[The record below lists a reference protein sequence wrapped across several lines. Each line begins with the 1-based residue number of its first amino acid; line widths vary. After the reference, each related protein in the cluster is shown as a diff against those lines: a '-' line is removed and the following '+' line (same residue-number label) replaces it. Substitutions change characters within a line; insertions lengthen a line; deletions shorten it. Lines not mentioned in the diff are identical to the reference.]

1 LSLFTDKIVCIS
13 ENARLSLLKRER
25 LRSDKAI
32 VIPNGLNT
40 DRFQIVKT
48 DGKKSNVHRRI
59 GIVARFFEQ
68 KGHIYFVEAARQIV
82 KLNSNVEFVFIGDG
96 YLRPSIEQKVNE
108 CGIQNYCTFLG
119 NRSDVHELLQTLDVF
134 VLSSLWEGLP
144 ISLLEAQ
151 YFGIACVVTQVG
163 GNPEVVRNGY
173 NGLLVPP
180 RDPDALAHAILRVI
194 QDDTLTNELS
204 IHGQEMFRE
213 KFSIDKMVDSY
224 LELIYGVLQE
234 KYQGYRNNV

>member
-1 LSLFTDKIVCIS
+1 M
-13 ENARLSLLKRER
+13 
-25 LRSDKAI
+25 
-32 VIPNGLNT
+32 
-40 DRFQIVKT
+40 
-48 DGKKSNVHRRI
+48 
-59 GIVARFFEQ
+59 
-68 KGHIYFVEAARQIV
+68 
-82 KLNSNVEFVFIGDG
+82 EFVFIGDG